1 LLRFNYQ
8 LLWKTLFNQEA
19 NHGIWQTLLISN
31 NNDNDNKKNYAL
43 NMHAITEVQSLETM
57 QEGNGHCT
65 L

>member
-1 LLRFNYQ
+1 MVSGKHFSSQ
-8 LLWKTLFNQEA
+8 
-19 NHGIWQTLLISN
+19 IIMI
-31 NNDNDNKKNYAL
+31 KNYAL